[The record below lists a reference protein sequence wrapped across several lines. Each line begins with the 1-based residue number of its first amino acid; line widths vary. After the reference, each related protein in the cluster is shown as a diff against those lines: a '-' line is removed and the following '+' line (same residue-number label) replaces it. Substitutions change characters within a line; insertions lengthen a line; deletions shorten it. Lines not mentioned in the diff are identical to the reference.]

1 MRRTNNVMAKG
12 KETKRHTLIQKS
24 IHNQLKID
32 PRTNP
37 TKKPGLDSGTPE
49 GLAVGKWKLS
59 FDVKFC
65 SYLPH
70 S

>member
-1 MRRTNNVMAKG
+1 MAKG

-49 GLAVGKWKLS
+49 GFVYVFKGAKTYIILFYKAQS
-59 FDVKFC
+59 
-65 SYLPH
+65 
-70 S
+70 